1 VIREIRH
8 FQQTP
13 YKIELISKVTNYL
26 LDPTLLLDDD
36 QLYNMS
42 LDIEPRTSRL
52 GSVATMSQCQDSN

>member
-42 LDIEPRTSRL
+42 LEIEPRTSRL
-52 GSVATMSQCQDSN
+52 SNMSQCQDSN

>member
-36 QLYNMS
+36 QLYEMS
-42 LDIEPRTSRL
+42 LEIEPRTSRL
-52 GSVATMSQCQDSN
+52 ASMTQCHDAN